1 VRCSSD
7 DGVIF
12 YFCSAWLLHSW
23 ILIRCFEILSRKSIS
38 SYCIS
43 VISAQLGIQFLMLYQ
58 IAKVRKVPGAEV
70 NPGILKVG
78 FGDVGYQGVTDSEV
92 AYIGG
97 G

>member
-1 VRCSSD
+1 
-7 DGVIF
+7 
-12 YFCSAWLLHSW
+12 
-23 ILIRCFEILSRKSIS
+23 
-38 SYCIS
+38 
-43 VISAQLGIQFLMLYQ
+43 MLYQ